1 MVRQRGPCFINVI
14 YAPLA
19 GEFDCVGI
27 IDDCFLENGVEIEVD
42 EVKLFDFVSRVIIKE
57 GGVWMN

>member
-27 IDDCFLENGVEIEVD
+27 IDDCFLENGVEI
-42 EVKLFDFVSRVIIKE
+42 
-57 GGVWMN
+57 